1 MVKCLVLAVNSNEVC
16 DLRQMTSP
24 LQASVSWGVTKGD
37 LSVLCC
43 LQGCWECL
51 E

>member
-1 MVKCLVLAVNSNEVC
+1 MVKCLVLALNSDEVC
-16 DLRQMTSP
+16 DLGQMTSP
-24 LQASVSWGVTKGD
+24 LQASVSWGVTKGQ

-43 LQGCWECL
+43 SQGCWEFL